1 MANLPWKWKRK
12 KMELQPAHELNMKE
26 VDGPSIT
33 LYAVDAATALPL
45 PLAFAA
51 ISAGFPSAALD
62 FDDIKIDL
70 NKELIRHPTSTFFGR
85 VQGSSMQDAGIGDGD
100 LLVIDKSLDATHGR
114 IAVCFI
120 DGEFT
125 VKRIHIEGKEMWLM
139 PANPAYTPIK
149 INDANDFRIWGVVTY
164 SIKAHLKS

>member
-1 MANLPWKWKRK
+1 MGKNDASEVSRGAGPKV
-12 KMELQPAHELNMKE
+12 ELFAA
-26 VDGPSIT
+26 D
-33 LYAVDAATALPL
+33 AVSLLPL

-85 VQGSSMQDAGIGDGD
+85 VQGDSMRDAGIGDGD
-100 LLVIDKSLDATHGR
+100 LLVIDKSLDATDGKV
-114 IAVCFI
+114 AVCFI

-125 VKRIHIEGKEMWLM
+125 VKRIKIDGKKIWLM
-139 PANPAYTPIK
+139 PANDAYPPIK
-149 INDANDFRIWGVVTY
+149 IADTNDFRIWGVVTY
-164 SIKAHLKS
+164 SIKKH

>member
-1 MANLPWKWKRK
+1 MAKIDANKASGGVGPNV
-12 KMELQPAHELNMKE
+12 ELFA
-26 VDGPSIT
+26 
-33 LYAVDAATALPL
+33 ADAESMLSL

-85 VQGSSMQDAGIGDGD
+85 VQGESMRDAGIGDGD
-100 LLVIDKSLDATHGR
+100 LLVIDKSLDATDGKV
-114 IAVCFI
+114 AVCFI

-125 VKRIHIEGKEMWLM
+125 VKRIKIEGKDVWLM
-139 PANPAYTPIK
+139 PANDAYPPIK
-149 INDANDFRIWGVVTY
+149 IADTNDFRIWGIVTY
-164 SIKAHLKS
+164 SIKKH